1 MMETPYLCVLYV
13 ATAGQQGPGLG
24 ADEEEI
30 VLLVYIVIDM
40 AQNKVRFLFFFLRP
54 APHGPDIMGPLP
66 CNLAVEIYEVSVI
79 CRGHRPM
86 FSECVPQG
94 NQSHKAINFK

>member
-40 AQNKVRFLFFFLRP
+40 GQNKVRWYFFFHETF
-54 APHGPDIMGPLP
+54 PHMVQILWVRYPLIW
-66 CNLAVEIYEVSVI
+66 AVEIYEVLFI
-79 CRGHRPM
+79 CRGHKSM
-86 FSECVPQG
+86 L
-94 NQSHKAINFK
+94 FKCGP

>member
-1 MMETPYLCVLYV
+1 VLPSNRATIMMETPYLCVLYV

-40 AQNKVRFLFFFLRP
+40 AQNKVR
-54 APHGPDIMGPLP
+54 
-66 CNLAVEIYEVSVI
+66 
-79 CRGHRPM
+79 
-86 FSECVPQG
+86 
-94 NQSHKAINFK
+94 

>member
-40 AQNKVRFLFFFLRP
+40 AQNKVRKLFFLFLKTCLSWSRYY
-54 APHGPDIMGPLP
+54 G
-66 CNLAVEIYEVSVI
+66 SVTL
-79 CRGHRPM
+79 
-86 FSECVPQG
+86 
-94 NQSHKAINFK
+94 

>member
-40 AQNKVRFLFFFLRP
+40 PQNKVREQFFFFVRP
-54 APHGPDIMGPLP
+54 APHCPDIMGPFP
-66 CNLAVEIYEVSVI
+66 CNLAVEIYELRIILS
-79 CRGHRPM
+79 RSHT
-86 FSECVPQG
+86 CVL
-94 NQSHKAINFK
+94 

>member
-30 VLLVYIVIDM
+30 VLMVYIVIDM
-40 AQNKVRFLFFFLRP
+40 PQNKVREHFFGGGWDL
-54 APHGPDIMGPLP
+54 PLM
-66 CNLAVEIYEVSVI
+66 VEILWVRYPVIWLLKFMNYVLFDAFTDLCSESTFRKEIEVT
-79 CRGHRPM
+79 GHS
-86 FSECVPQG
+86 F
-94 NQSHKAINFK
+94 

>member
-30 VLLVYIVIDM
+30 VLMVYIVIDM
-40 AQNKVRFLFFFLRP
+40 PQNKVREHFF
-54 APHGPDIMGPLP
+54 GG
-66 CNLAVEIYEVSVI
+66 
-79 CRGHRPM
+79 G
-86 FSECVPQG
+86 
-94 NQSHKAINFK
+94 